1 MNKYSSSHIPLPIQS
16 FLFSQTCS
24 FLQKPAARD
33 GVCTTFEKVLVQNI
47 LHGRSIVLCEA
58 IHSISRWKFV
68 KAALPHVLH
77 CGAVMLREKLRDKS
91 TVDQPH
97 HKHTV
102 NSYESSHDRTR
113 LNFSQTETKLL
124 YTLHWILLDAASE
137 CEDAEIEASNHPAS
151 KPKDPTDRYVHDL
164 ASLQLFIYLYAPIIE
179 KLKPADFDTLKLEA
193 GLRLWIPLM
202 EHCQPNRGTLSSPV
216 KVFTHDSNIQPR
228 SVMVNI
234 DGIDIP
240 RTSSV
245 SINDSKRKS
254 MSEEASKEKSSNV
267 FTGNISDKVSEIIHK
282 LPSAVKPFEV
292 LVDSASIPHVEVNSD
307 DSVSSS
313 VNIPNNCQNS
323 LAHSHNATEHILH
336 LQPPKATPEC
346 LEDEEELSE
355 KSISGTADTE
365 TTTIMTAAA
374 CMSPPKQEHEHITP
388 GFQRIQKFLNSF
400 TDPYKQLSENLKY
413 STVDSEFTQREVGT
427 HIFFAT
433 HCDLAVIR
441 CLYCPEWCESGIYWS
456 LCYLFNRLLQ
466 IRSEWIKI
474 KPNNR
479 KLLRLRKG
487 NLLPEYLFKWT
498 PGLWSAAS
506 SQQERVNHITGE
518 MIKAIRS
525 LSLPNISS
533 RCMSGV
539 LHYNPDEQFNR
550 ECGQDSKNND
560 LSEHKYM
567 EQQEELCE
575 TQSNSTS
582 INIPPLSGNTST
594 PFNKY
599 PIIPSHLDESLNR
612 KSISCIVGS
621 SASILNM
628 DKSESN
634 LVKLQYSKD
643 KEQQQRKPQQINTSP
658 VLTDIGLSDSSFT
671 LPLPIVSFGG
681 QHSQNIQQQPAWR
694 GSKRSRITDIKER
707 FTRASKFKSGDASL
721 KFQTLSSIETSGMP
735 NTNTLIENDQSSAMT
750 GEGHMFSTQTK
761 RSVQSGEKL
770 RLPPNEKPFQ
780 RSDTTSID
788 SEANKLDPIILNNSS
803 SLNNETK
810 LGLQPCTPSIAVTIK
825 SVDNMDVISTDEQLS
840 TRALPRSLT
849 DSDIIYH
856 SSEKVDEVPGAAYYI
871 TPNGHLDYSVLLRCL
886 YWCSTVHT
894 SSRVCFHLVSCLSA
908 LFDLGIFEV
917 KPNTSSLKNVS
928 FKKPSQLRRF
938 RRKNH
943 YERSKCSKAS
953 KTSILNKLV
962 ARESHNTS
970 NLSNQSGFDSSILH
984 PSSRMKRH
992 DSSVG
997 FSSSN
1002 LSSSKMSVGI
1012 CSESCGSENGDIGD
1026 VDVEAK
1032 RQLPNRVDNE
1042 SLISEDGLMASSS
1055 TKNVSPL
1062 GSPQSSIDLER
1073 NPCSTPR
1080 RIVSPGNIQTR
1091 LHNNEKLVT
1100 KSEHQPKPRVEQ
1112 RQVVGCDISNHLV
1125 RTNFAIAAEMLIRI
1139 IRSVG
1144 CRHGHSNSSSFTNH
1158 HQQQQFCQPQ
1168 NSFEHLQNQKDLPE
1182 KPLDQNMHFRSL
1194 THDCLIYL
1202 HELNPNLFKRV
1213 IIRIVSSST
1222 VADLVEILHSFT
1234 GFCLDPVTRNY
1245 ERSDQNRKSYLNYGN
1260 SFGQTDFG
1268 QDTRGAEGLIVSYL
1282 FGPFIR
1288 RLVRCRRELS
1298 SQENVS
1304 LFSDIRQLFRYIR
1317 EIHGSTF
1324 RKNMLVAL
1332 LCPVQRV
1339 CEVSTPKPSTI
1350 MPRMSARNS
1359 MWLVP
1364 RYDKRRSTFNVFTDP
1379 LAETESYSSGH
1390 RENSWHHLLSR
1401 PSTIGRNARIH
1412 SNGSSSTVA
1421 ASFENDNLSR
1431 SKSECPATDQST
1443 GQTISEHRWVNLS
1456 ALKEGLFD
1464 FAFLLDCCEPGS
1476 IPEPQLVA
1484 ALFDLDAPVLA
1495 RACLLLECAFLVHR
1509 CNRGEWAGW
1518 MKFNL
1523 PSSFRSSAGFMGST
1537 THNNSNL
1544 LQTNANTNNDNHPM
1558 DISEIKRIAGYL
1570 FYAWGEALG
1579 HRLQYFTSLMSSCN
1593 SSIITNVS
1601 SAGDKV
1607 HGTEKNKDTNSR
1619 SNAEMEQ
1626 NFLDDASVNPTG
1638 ESCPYALLTVGVQL
1652 LFEITTYLRETHQ
1665 RLPQDKANNDGKYG
1679 QSAQLSSR
1687 NSMIKRSLTRE
1698 TSGDKKTDTSKHT
1711 YSSGNSGTS
1720 FKVAKRRLSILMP
1733 IFGSTGNNS
1742 PEDSTPNELEKH
1754 SCPTAKPVI
1763 TTSTDKSITGRR
1775 GTSSRRISF
1784 AVMDDSK
1791 DIIDCA
1797 NASAN
1802 YLDQS
1807 LEANESQH
1815 RLSVSKGLRKHR
1827 GSGSF
1832 RYFTSHGA
1840 DMSNV
1845 FEQHPGF
1852 IGQMNRASSGDVCNE
1867 VFTDL
1872 TDNTGTPVSVDDS
1885 QDVHQEEHNLL
1896 HMNQIN
1902 KSLIH
1907 SNPLRSKSRQ
1917 GHHSRYDEMT
1927 KSHTSVRRSVSA
1939 ALSANKSLKSNTS
1952 HNTLAV
1958 GDNEICHVEDYTSHM
1973 PWIDAVIEFANYT
1986 SFNCDHQNSCASNC
2000 FEHQQHQC
2008 RNLLNAMKQV
2018 YESETESKFLV
2029 SVDRQY
2035 FYNSSNVGNTSTAT
2049 TTSTTVNRSV
2059 GVTCD
2064 PGTTSPVSCNTIR
2077 QHKTNDSRSE
2087 NSSDQDSSHLDSTED
2102 LSDSD
2107 VVHQQ
2112 QSNSG
2117 PIKNK
2122 IRTLKSLTNIIQSND
2137 SLTGLNKS
2145 AADNDMDENNFLL
2158 LQQGA
2163 LTAGS
2168 GSDFWKTR
2176 SKLFIKSAK
2185 KKESNLL
2192 GPCSSRENVNL
2203 LTKIRMKSF
2212 NRSVNLSS
2220 FENDTPGLTGL
2231 INLSML
2237 AGAGAGLLKNSRQ
2250 SISLNPPLLGIEADG
2265 TSETLP
2271 GCEDDD
2277 GVKGQIRKPIRFR
2290 KPHSG
2295 ELPIQCYLDT
2305 RVKNLCSSGFNLLNK
2320 AALLLTNDQLA
2331 KMLLLAW
2338 ELLLE
2343 TETEM
2348 SSSAACFILF
2358 CGIRCPH
2365 MVQEMILDEMR
2376 HEKPT
2381 QRYNAILRFR
2391 TLWCHR
2397 FHVWSRLEENAPS
2410 QLRVPPSFIEFVLP
2424 SPTLGYPGFEAPD
2437 PVWQIRKGTS
2447 AEEVQLKQNE
2457 ATKTFVTASTSRRKQ
2472 QQELLARA
2480 IATETMRRREARQSF
2495 HLTTC
2500 PVLERAAIEPAFSK
2514 EHRDE
2519 GNVDDSIGNSAGVN
2533 SGTVG
2538 GQIGMSNSTQDEY
2551 TAAVRRLS
2559 LAPIN
2564 RTVLNQAR
2572 NLSWRQSSIPWLRN
2586 SVIAHDDEDRWLGG
2600 FPSLF
2605 PSQPLQQAQLVFPS
2619 ALGSASIS
2627 LINLLDDT
2635 TINEHGNAV
2644 NTIAEFVIFNC
2655 LLEDTPLFLR
2665 FIFERL
2671 TRIKNKDELIFILRK
2686 MIQRLPELPM
2696 QTAHAL
2702 FNNLVGYIMFH
2713 IRTPSFNAP
2722 QSIASALSVLH
2733 LVVPY
2738 VQNIY
2743 FKDLKQTMRRE
2754 QIDST
2759 LLLTANL
2766 PCAKQFNVFDNSIG
2780 VAQLVRLQDENKD
2793 YQFEDILKDVLSA
2806 SDIPEDEISSYYL
2819 CDERSNIIR
2828 NSCHYIRD
2836 FYSFKR
2842 NHTPKLRLRQ
2852 YDKNHGMYLLQQNA
2866 LSMKFQE
2873 IGKVFFTLSVL
2884 QCTPTAQIPNHVFFL
2899 HEELT
2904 KLPSFPRKAL
2914 ESDFNLYEWP
2924 TYGRPLFALDTIHKL
2939 SWCQLISNLFMMM
2952 PKTYPWSSDLQI
2964 FLNVYNGTLIL
2975 HAEDSSVLRQ
2985 CLAFFIQ
2992 CCYQFK
2998 TVFATTGYSGI
3009 VPTLIRVYNQ
3019 NTHNPV
3025 LTQAIEFT
3033 FRQFYVM
3040 HRTPFILQ
3048 LLGSIANYVTINNEI
3063 IGVGDEFYRIQPG
3076 TLYRLLRVISR
3087 PLDDNLRILE
3097 LCNIQKPLEA
3107 LDFCYDDE
3115 EANWSIFEVVNL
3127 CVAVIVYAPDSYRS
3141 RQMLVILQALM
3152 PLILKDLSYICAEE
3166 GSNTDPK
3173 KSELTAIQKISIAM
3187 RQLISTAEFMTRRI
3201 EDIRQLNYLA
3211 PGGPTECRKE
3221 SPGLLLTG
3229 VATRL
3234 VNYEAAK
3241 SNFKSSDK
3249 TKYNELSDKMTRN
3262 ELCND
3267 INTLP
3272 ANKGFPLSVSSNA
3285 SREKDIQSNKIL
3297 GNPTTATSG
3306 NHRPIAYEP
3315 REAVLQLACEF
3326 LSTCSLRLLEIEE
3339 KQRISDLLDAKS
3351 HMRLADIAQF
3361 MLKQVSNSPD
3371 FLASSALQRYFLEV
3385 LPVIDWSHESLRSCK
3400 ALECLLSRLNRT
3412 LPKMLEFAFRSKAIH
3427 HWDEIVKLIR
3437 SVYFILKKN
3446 RSVAHMKEMRVL
3458 AEILKKAIVFD
3469 VSECLSSFPK
3479 SRLDIQPNHAIGHH
3493 SRPSFGEVLFGI
3505 TSQESSSISASVGVA
3520 KHCNKMKQIPVCGD
3534 AGSYCSPRH
3543 SNQENWPQTVLD
3555 DSDRYACQFTTE
3567 VIRLLS
3573 LFSQI
3578 LGPHCSLKDLCERIS
3593 PEYNIRFPTLLE
3605 GGFQTLVIYLNN
3617 LILPLLFRGC
3627 AGRKD
3632 SPTLS
3637 RDNVFYALDVCIT
3650 ALFATDYTSNADGQR
3665 SLRNL
3670 TNMSNSTQQQQQL
3683 LLQQQ
3688 ASDTSQSALLSGKL
3702 KDKSNKSPITGF
3714 ELRTNPSIS
3723 LNRQATGSI
3732 AQDNASTNTT
3742 SNNNSASI
3750 KLVNLSNLP
3759 TDCDGNSYASLI
3771 RLLSPSLV
3779 KILPD
3784 ENGPFSNS
3792 VQITVSNK
3800 CQGKQDSLQL
3810 KSRPSVIP
3818 NLNKTSILTQ
3828 KSRPQVYYSKLLDP
3842 TSINIG
3848 FPMEKIKSFKAEFA
3862 HRLGFLGLKLILVAY
3877 TRHAAVR
3884 MKLLV
3889 AALTQL
3895 ALNGQNGIQ
3904 LWKFFDFLVT
3914 YRPPLFVHLLPFI
3927 RFKMALLQCASQGE
3941 QAYQQIVNQKL
3952 IGLHLPIPQ
3961 TIASILRSLSNE
3973 LQIINSDLKAFSKR
3987 NYNEATPPRTSSLHD
4002 SLRRLRSSDNTS
4014 SASARSNKHAKL
4026 TKVVSKNTNEH
4037 VTKSSNK
4044 MSSKDQVHQKPQLHV
4059 LASVT
4064 SDSTCSVDYRDEN
4077 IIGISNLDRHL
4088 LGRKSVSQKFRQTSG
4103 VRDPRKRIHAHQGS
4117 FLLVRTS
4124 DHSQMDPILT
4134 ASAESLVR
4142 KSQKSGHKIIRTH
4155 EAKLTGNV
4163 HMYKNLPV
4171 DALKPRLSNDL
4182 NEDNQ
4187 SENSLVSEGLIAP
4200 AGPAAAAAIASSLYG
4215 SGAPYLHARVRARQ
4229 ELASLVKIPAPN
4241 LNSSEKLSE
4250 IDLAFVSELRGDDND
4265 NKSPVDQE
4273 SKYQSSQ
4280 ISEVTGH
4287 FLLKLD
4293 DLEEKSP
4300 DENDQLRDITKSPI
4314 TTSIIVDTT
4323 NISTTKTTTTSEALK
4338 MIQTTSDKISQM
4350 TSGKSKINYV

>member
-1 MNKYSSSHIPLPIQS
+1 MNKSSSSHIPLPIQS

-24 FLQKPAARD
+24 FLQKPSARD

-77 CGAVMLREKLRDKS
+77 CGAIMLREKLRDKS
-91 TVDQPH
+91 DADLPH
-97 HKHTV
+97 QKHAL
-102 NSYESSHDRTR
+102 NSCGLSHDRTR

-151 KPKDPTDRYVHDL
+151 IPKHSTDRYVHDL

-179 KLKPADFDTLKLEA
+179 QLKPTDFDTLKLEA

-202 EHCQPNRGTLSSPV
+202 EYCQPNRGTLSSPV
-216 KVFTHDSNIQPR
+216 KFFTHDSNILSRP
-228 SVMVNI
+228 VVTNI
-234 DGIDIP
+234 DGIESP
-240 RTSSV
+240 KTSS
-245 SINDSKRKS
+245 ILNDYIKRKS
-254 MSEEASKEKSSNV
+254 LSLETSEEIPSDV
-267 FTGNISDKVSEIIHK
+267 HTVNISDKGSEINHK
-282 LPSAVKPFEV
+282 LPLAVKSFEF
-292 LVDSASIPHVEVNSD
+292 LVDSASIPHVEANSD
-307 DSVSSS
+307 ESVSSAI
-313 VNIPNNCQNS
+313 NIPDNYQPSLTHAHNS
-323 LAHSHNATEHILH
+323 TGHILY
-336 LQPPKATPEC
+336 LQPPKATPEY
-346 LEDEEELSE
+346 LDDEEEFSE
-355 KSISGTADTE
+355 KSISEAAVTGTTA
-365 TTTIMTAAA
+365 TAAVVPDVF
-374 CMSPPKQEHEHITP
+374 PPKQEQEHVAP
-388 GFQRIQKFLNSF
+388 GFERIQKFLNSF
-400 TDPYKQLSENLKY
+400 TDPYKQLSEKLKY
-413 STVDSEFTQREVGT
+413 SVADSEFIQPSVGT
-427 HIFFAT
+427 YCMFAT

-441 CLYCPEWCESGIYWS
+441 CLFCPEWCESGIYWS

-479 KLLRLRKG
+479 KLLRLRRG
-487 NLLPEYLFKWT
+487 NLPPEHLFKWI

-506 SQQERVNHITGE
+506 SHQARINHITGE
-518 MIKAIRS
+518 MVKEIRS

-533 RCMSGV
+533 RCMSSICQ
-539 LHYNPDEQFNR
+539 HNPTEQCNR
-550 ECGQDSKNND
+550 EFEQDSKNND
-560 LSEHKYM
+560 LTQHKHTK
-567 EQQEELCE
+567 QQEELCE
-575 TQSNSTS
+575 AQSNSTS
-582 INIPPLSGNTST
+582 NFIQSYSGNSGTPSSIKHST
-594 PFNKY
+594 
-599 PIIPSHLDESLNR
+599 ISSHLDESLNR
-612 KSISCIVGS
+612 KGISCIVGS
-621 SASILNM
+621 SSSLLNI

-634 LVKLQYSKD
+634 LMKLECPKD
-643 KEQQQRKPQQINTSP
+643 REQQQWQPQQLNTSP
-658 VLTDIGLSDSSFT
+658 LLTDIGLSDSSFT
-671 LPLPIVSFGG
+671 LPLPIVNFGG
-681 QHSQNIQQQPAWR
+681 QQQQNQQQQPAWR

-707 FTRASKFKSGDASL
+707 FTRASKFKSGDASM
-721 KFQTLSSIETSGMP
+721 KFQPLSSIEAPGMTSI
-735 NTNTLIENDQSSAMT
+735 NTLIECDQPSVMT
-750 GEGHMFSTQTK
+750 GEKQVSYTPTK
-761 RSVQSGEKL
+761 RSAQTGSEKL
-770 RLPPNEKPFQ
+770 RLAPNEKPFQ
-780 RSDTTSID
+780 GLDTTSND
-788 SEANKLDPIILNNSS
+788 SEANKRDPPVSCNAS
-803 SLNNETK
+803 SLHSGLK
-810 LGLQPCTPSIAVTIK
+810 LGLPPCTPSIAVAVK
-825 SVDNMDVISTDEQLS
+825 PVDNTDTVSNDEQLFAK
-840 TRALPRSLT
+840 TLPRSLT

-871 TPNGHLDYSVLLRCL
+871 TPNGHLDYSVILRSL

-894 SSRVCFHLVSCLSA
+894 SSRVCFNLVCCLSA
-908 LFDLGIFEV
+908 LFDLGIFDM
-917 KPNTSSLKNVS
+917 KPGACSLKNVS
-928 FKKPSQLRRF
+928 FEKPGHLRRF
-938 RRKNH
+938 RKKNQC
-943 YERSKCSKAS
+943 ERNKCSKS
-953 KTSILNKLV
+953 FKTPILNKLV
-962 ARESHNTS
+962 ARESHTNPNFNNRGGYDSS
-970 NLSNQSGFDSSILH
+970 NLHSGSRVRLH
-984 PSSRMKRH
+984 
-992 DSSVG
+992 DQSVG

-1002 LSSSKMSVGI
+1002 LSSSRVSVGI
-1012 CSESCGSENGDIGD
+1012 CSESYGSENGDDGD
-1026 VDVEAK
+1026 ADVGSK
-1032 RQLPNRVDNE
+1032 RQFSNRADNE
-1042 SLISEDGLMASSS
+1042 SLISEDGIAASVC
-1055 TKNVSPL
+1055 TKNFSPL
-1062 GSPQSSIDLER
+1062 GSPQSSIDLEKD
-1073 NPCSTPR
+1073 PCSMPR
-1080 RIVSPGNIQTR
+1080 WIKSSGNIQSR
-1091 LHNNEKLVT
+1091 LRNNEKLVS
-1100 KSEHQPKPRVEQ
+1100 KSAYRFKSRAQQKR
-1112 RQVVGCDISNHLV
+1112 GMSCDISNHLV
-1125 RTNFAIAAEMLIRI
+1125 RTHFTLAAEMLIRI

-1144 CRHGHSNSSSFTNH
+1144 CRHGHNNSSNFTNS
-1158 HQQQQFCQPQ
+1158 HQQEQHE
-1168 NSFEHLQNQKDLPE
+1168 NSVDPSN
-1182 KPLDQNMHFRSL
+1182 HFRSL
-1194 THDCLIYL
+1194 AHDCLIYL
-1202 HELNPNLFKRV
+1202 HRLNPNLFKRV

-1234 GFCLDPVTRNY
+1234 GFCLDPVTRCY

-1260 SFGQTDFG
+1260 SFGQNDTG

-1282 FGPFIR
+1282 FGPFVR

-1304 LFSDIRQLFRYIR
+1304 LFSDIRQLFTYIR

-1332 LCPVQRV
+1332 LCPVQRI
-1339 CEVSTPKPSTI
+1339 CEITTPKPSTPL
-1350 MPRMSARNS
+1350 PRMSARNS

-1364 RYDKRRSTFNVFTDP
+1364 RHDKRRSTFNVFIDP

-1390 RENSWHHLLSR
+1390 RESSLYNVLCR
-1401 PSTIGRNARIH
+1401 PSTAGRSVRIH
-1412 SNGSSSTVA
+1412 SNGSSSIIA
-1421 ASFENDNLSR
+1421 ASFENEYPSR
-1431 SKSECPATDQST
+1431 SKSECPSTDQST
-1443 GQTISEHRWVNLS
+1443 GQMIIEHRWINLS

-1464 FAFLLDCCEPGS
+1464 FAFLLDCCEPGL
-1476 IPEPQLVA
+1476 IPEPQLIA

-1523 PSSFRSSAGFMGST
+1523 PSSFRSSAGFISSNT
-1537 THNNSNL
+1537 TNSNNNL
-1544 LQTNANTNNDNHPM
+1544 SQANENNNNNIHPV
-1558 DISEIKRIAGYL
+1558 DISEIKRVAGYL

-1579 HRLQYFTSLMSSCN
+1579 HRLQYFTSIMSSSN
-1593 SSIITNVS
+1593 SSIITNLDS
-1601 SAGDKV
+1601 TGDKV
-1607 HGTEKNKDTNSR
+1607 YGSDKSKDVNCR
-1619 SNAEMEQ
+1619 SNVEMEQ

-1665 RLPQDKANNDGKYG
+1665 RLPQDNPNYDGKCG
-1679 QSAQLSSR
+1679 QSTQHSSR
-1687 NSMIKRSLTRE
+1687 NSVIKRSLTRE
-1698 TSGDKKTDTSKHT
+1698 ASGDKKTDTFKHT
-1711 YSSGNSGTS
+1711 YSSGSSGAS
-1720 FKVAKRRLSILMP
+1720 FKGAKRRLSILMP
-1733 IFGSTGNNS
+1733 IFGSAGNNS
-1742 PEDSTPNELEKH
+1742 PEDGIANDIEKH
-1754 SCPTAKPVI
+1754 SSSTVKPVI
-1763 TTSTDKSITGRR
+1763 TTSTDKSFSGRR

-1791 DIIDCA
+1791 DITDST

-1815 RLSVSKGLRKHR
+1815 RLSVSKGHLQKHR

-1832 RYFTSHGA
+1832 RYFTPHGS
-1840 DMSNV
+1840 DLSNV
-1845 FEQHPGF
+1845 FEQRPSLM
-1852 IGQMNRASSGDVCNE
+1852 GQMNRTSSGDICTD
-1867 VFTDL
+1867 VFDDS
-1872 TDNTGTPVSVDDS
+1872 TDNPGTPVSEDDN
-1885 QDVHQEEHNLL
+1885 QDVYHEEQNLL
-1896 HMNQIN
+1896 QMNHVN

-1907 SNPLRSKSRQ
+1907 SNPLRLKPRQ
-1917 GHHSRYDEMT
+1917 GHHSRYDET
-1927 KSHTSVRRSVSA
+1927 IKSHTSVRRSVSA
-1939 ALSANKSLKSNTS
+1939 ALSAKKSLKSNTI
-1952 HNTLAV
+1952 HHALAF
-1958 GDNEICHVEDYTSHM
+1958 GDNETYHVDDYTSHM
-1973 PWIDAVIEFANYT
+1973 PWVDAVIEFANYT
-1986 SFNCDHQNSCASNC
+1986 SFDCDHQNSCASNC
-2000 FEHQQHQC
+2000 FEYQQHQC

-2018 YESETESKFLV
+2018 YESETESKFV
-2029 SVDRQY
+2029 ISVDRQY
-2035 FYNSSNVGNTSTAT
+2035 LYSLSTVSNTPTATNTSAT
-2049 TTSTTVNRSV
+2049 LNR
-2059 GVTCD
+2059 GLNVTCD
-2064 PGTTSPVSCNTIR
+2064 TGTTSPASSNVIR
-2077 QHKTNDSRSE
+2077 QHRPNDSRSE
-2087 NSSDQDSSHLDSTED
+2087 NSSDQDSSHLDSTDD

-2107 VVHQQ
+2107 VTHQQ
-2112 QSNSG
+2112 QVNPG
-2117 PIKNK
+2117 HVKHK
-2122 IRTLKSLTNIIQSND
+2122 ISTLKSLSNIVQSND
-2137 SLTGLNKS
+2137 SLTGLSKS
-2145 AADNDMDENNFLL
+2145 ADNDLDVNNFLL
-2158 LQQGA
+2158 MQQGA
-2163 LTAGS
+2163 LAAGS
-2168 GSDFWKTR
+2168 GSDFWKAR

-2185 KKESNLL
+2185 RKESNIF
-2192 GPCSSRENVNL
+2192 GPSSSRENMNL

-2212 NRSVNLSS
+2212 NRSINPSS

-2237 AGAGAGLLKNSRQ
+2237 AGAGAGLLKSSRQ
-2250 SISLNPPLLGIEADG
+2250 SISLNPPLLGIEADEA
-2265 TSETLP
+2265 SETLP
-2271 GCEDDD
+2271 GFEDDD
-2277 GVKGQIRKPIRFR
+2277 GVKSQIRKPVRFR
-2290 KPHSG
+2290 KHHLG

-2305 RVKNLCSSGFNLLNK
+2305 HVKNLCSSGFNLLNK
-2320 AALLLTNDQLA
+2320 AALLLTNNQLA
-2331 KMLLLAW
+2331 KMLPLAW

-2343 TETEM
+2343 TDTEL

-2358 CGIRCPH
+2358 CGVRCPQI
-2365 MVQEMILDEMR
+2365 VQEMILDEMR
-2376 HEKPT
+2376 HEKPS
-2381 QRYNAILRFR
+2381 QRFNAILRFR

-2480 IATETMRRREARQSF
+2480 IATETMRRKEARQSF

-2500 PVLERAAIEPAFSK
+2500 PVLERATIEPAFSK

-2519 GNVDDSIGNSAGVN
+2519 GNIDDNIANSAGFN
-2533 SGTVG
+2533 SGAGG
-2538 GQIGMSNSTQDEY
+2538 GQIGVSNSTQDEY

-2586 SVIAHDDEDRWLGG
+2586 SVIAHDDEDRWLSGSH
-2600 FPSLF
+2600 SLF

-2619 ALGSASIS
+2619 ALCSASVL

-2635 TINEHGNAV
+2635 AINEHGTAV
-2644 NTIAEFVIFNC
+2644 NTIAEYVIFNC

-2733 LVVPY
+2733 LIIPY

-2806 SDIPEDEISSYYL
+2806 SDILEDERSSYYL

-2828 NSCHYIRD
+2828 NSSHYIRD

-2852 YDKNHGMYLLQQNA
+2852 YDKKHGMYLLQQNA
-2866 LSMKFQE
+2866 LSLKFQE
-2873 IGKVFFTLSVL
+2873 IGKVSFTLSVL
-2884 QCTPTAQIPNHVFFL
+2884 RCTPTAQIPNHVFFL

-2914 ESDFNLYEWP
+2914 ESDFNLYDWP

-2939 SWCQLISNLFMMM
+2939 SWCHLISSLFMMM

-3009 VPTLIRVYNQ
+3009 VPTLVRVYNQ

-3048 LLGSIANYVTINNEI
+3048 LLGCIANYVTTNNEI

-3076 TLYRLLRVISR
+3076 AVYRLLRVISR

-3115 EANWSIFEVVNL
+3115 EANWSILEVINL

-3141 RQMLVILQALM
+3141 RQMLIILQALV
-3152 PLILKDLSYICAEE
+3152 PLILKDLPYICAEE
-3166 GSNTDPK
+3166 GNGTDPK
-3173 KSELTAIQKISIAM
+3173 KAELTAIQKISIAM
-3187 RQLISTAEFMTRRI
+3187 RQLTSTAEFMSRRI

-3221 SPGLLLTG
+3221 TPGLLLTG

-3241 SNFKSSDK
+3241 SNFKSLDK
-3249 TKYNELSDKMTRN
+3249 TKYNETAEKTTRSGLCSEINNLSV
-3262 ELCND
+3262 
-3267 INTLP
+3267 
-3272 ANKGFPLSVSSNA
+3272 NKGFPLSVSSNT
-3285 SREKDIQSNKIL
+3285 SREREIQSNQML
-3297 GNPTTATSG
+3297 RNPAAVTSG
-3306 NHRPIAYEP
+3306 HHRPTAYEP

-3326 LSTCSLRLLEIEE
+3326 LSTCSGRLLEMEE

-3371 FLASSALQRYFLEV
+3371 FLVSSALQRYFLEV

-3400 ALECLLSRLNRT
+3400 ALECLLGRLNRT
-3412 LPKMLEFAFRSKAIH
+3412 LPKMLEFAIRSKTTH
-3427 HWDEIVKLIR
+3427 HWDEFVKLIR
-3437 SVYFILKKN
+3437 SVYYILKRN
-3446 RSVAHMKEMRVL
+3446 RSVAHMKEIRVL
-3458 AEILKKAIVFD
+3458 AEILKKAVVFD
-3469 VSECLSSFPK
+3469 ISRYLSSFPK
-3479 SRLDIQPNHAIGHH
+3479 SRLDIQPNHATSHH
-3493 SRPSFGEVLFGI
+3493 GRPSFGEVLFGI
-3505 TSQESSSISASVGVA
+3505 TSQESSSISASVGVP
-3520 KHCNKMKQIPVCGD
+3520 KQSNKMKHIPLNGD

-3543 SNQENWPQTVLD
+3543 SNQENWPETDLD
-3555 DSDRYACQFTTE
+3555 ESDKYPYQFTTE

-3573 LFSQI
+3573 LFLQI

-3593 PEYNIRFPTLLE
+3593 PEYNIRFPTLRE

-3617 LILPLLFRGC
+3617 LILPMLFRGC

-3650 ALFATDYTSNADGQR
+3650 ALFATDYSSNTDGQR
-3665 SLRNL
+3665 SIYNL
-3670 TNMSNSTQQQQQL
+3670 TTISNSTQQQQQTCE
-3683 LLQQQ
+3683 
-3688 ASDTSQSALLSGKL
+3688 SSQSGPLSGKL
-3702 KDKSNKSPITGF
+3702 KDKSNKSQTTGF

-3732 AQDNASTNTT
+3732 AQDNISTITT

-3750 KLVNLSNLP
+3750 KLVNLSNLS
-3759 TDCDGNSYASLI
+3759 TDCEGGSYASLI

-3784 ENGPFSNS
+3784 ESGPLTTS
-3792 VQITVSNK
+3792 VQITISNK
-3800 CQGKQDSLQL
+3800 CQGKQDSFQL

-3828 KSRPQVYYSKLLDP
+3828 KSRPQAYYSKLLDP
-3842 TSINIG
+3842 TSINLG
-3848 FPMEKIKSFKAEFA
+3848 FPIDKIKSFKAEFA

-3961 TIASILRSLSNE
+3961 TVASILRSLSNE
-3973 LQIINSDLKAFSKR
+3973 LQIINSDIKAFSKR
-3987 NYNEATPPRTSSLHD
+3987 IYNEITSPRTSGLHD

-4014 SASARSNKHAKL
+4014 SVSARSNKHTKL
-4026 TKVVSKNTNEH
+4026 TKVVSKNTNEYTH
-4037 VTKSSNK
+4037 KSSHK
-4044 MSSKDQVHQKPQLHV
+4044 VSSKDQVNQKLQSHV

-4064 SDSTCSVDYRDEN
+4064 SNSTCSVDYRDEN

-4088 LGRKSVSQKFRQTSG
+4088 LGRKSLNQEFRQTTG
-4103 VRDPRKRIHAHQGS
+4103 VRDPRKRIHAHEGS
-4117 FLLVRTS
+4117 CLLVRTR
-4124 DHSQMDPILT
+4124 DYGQADPILT

-4142 KSQKSGHKIIRTH
+4142 KSQKTGHKRIRTQ
-4155 EAKLTGNV
+4155 ETKLTGNAQ
-4163 HMYKNLPV
+4163 MYKNLRT
-4171 DALKPRLSNDL
+4171 DTLQARLSNDS
-4182 NEDNQ
+4182 NADNQ
-4187 SENSLVSEGLIAP
+4187 SENSLVSEGLITP
-4200 AGPAAAAAIASSLYG
+4200 VGPAAAAAIASSLYG

-4229 ELASLVKIPAPN
+4229 ELASLVKIPAPK
-4241 LNSSEKLSE
+4241 LNSREKLTE
-4250 IDLAFVSELRGDDND
+4250 IDFAFVPEVSGDDD
-4265 NKSPVDQE
+4265 KKSPIQQK
-4273 SKYQSSQ
+4273 SKYQSNQ
-4280 ISEVTGH
+4280 TKVEHKVTGN
-4287 FLLKLD
+4287 FMLKLE

-4300 DENDQLRDITKSPI
+4300 DEKDQLRDITKSLI
-4314 TTSIIVDTT
+4314 TTSIVVATT
-4323 NISTTKTTTTSEALK
+4323 NIPNTKTTTLAEAPRVVQ
-4338 MIQTTSDKISQM
+4338 MTGDKISSM
-4350 TSGKSKINYV
+4350 ISGKSKINYV

>member
-1 MNKYSSSHIPLPIQS
+1 MRFGRRVTYQS
-16 FLFSQTCS
+16 
-24 FLQKPAARD
+24 K
-33 GVCTTFEKVLVQNI
+33 TFEKVLVQNI

-77 CGAVMLREKLRDKS
+77 CGAIMLREKLRDKS
-91 TVDQPH
+91 AADLPH
-97 HKHTV
+97 QKHTL
-102 NSYESSHDRTR
+102 NSCGLSHDRTR

-137 CEDAEIEASNHPAS
+137 CEDAELEASNHPGKVLFYIDRTS
-151 KPKDPTDRYVHDL
+151 IPKHSTDRYVHDL

-179 KLKPADFDTLKLEA
+179 QLKPTDFDTLKLEA

-202 EHCQPNRGTLSSPV
+202 EYCQPNRGTLSSPV
-216 KVFTHDSNIQPR
+216 KFFTHDSNILSRP
-228 SVMVNI
+228 VVLNI
-234 DGIDIP
+234 DGIESP
-240 RTSSV
+240 KTSS
-245 SINDSKRKS
+245 ILNDYIERKS
-254 MSEEASKEKSSNV
+254 VSLETSEEIPTNV
-267 FTGNISDKVSEIIHK
+267 HTVNISDKGSEINNK
-282 LPSAVKPFEV
+282 LPSAVNSFEL
-292 LVDSASIPHVEVNSD
+292 LVDSASIPHVEANSD
-307 DSVSSS
+307 ESVSSAI
-313 VNIPNNCQNS
+313 NIPDNYQPS
-323 LAHSHNATEHILH
+323 LTHAHNATGHILRI
-336 LQPPKATPEC
+336 QPPKATPEY
-346 LEDEEELSE
+346 LDDEEEFSE
-355 KSISGTADTE
+355 E
-365 TTTIMTAAA
+365 TNSEAAA
-374 CMSPPKQEHEHITP
+374 TGTMATTVVVPEMSPPKQEQEHVAP
-388 GFQRIQKFLNSF
+388 GFERIQKFLNSF
-400 TDPYKQLSENLKY
+400 MDPYKQLSEKLKY
-413 STVDSEFTQREVGT
+413 SVADSEFIQPSVGT
-427 HIFFAT
+427 YCMFAT

-441 CLYCPEWCESGIYWS
+441 CLYCPEWSESGIYWS

-479 KLLRLRKG
+479 KLLRLRRG
-487 NLLPEYLFKWT
+487 NLPSEHLFKWI

-506 SQQERVNHITGE
+506 SHQARINHITGE
-518 MIKAIRS
+518 MVKEIRS

-533 RCMSGV
+533 RCVSSICQR
-539 LHYNPDEQFNR
+539 NPSEQCNR
-550 ECGQDSKNND
+550 EFGKDSKNND
-560 LSEHKYM
+560 LNQHKHT

-575 TQSNSTS
+575 AQSKSTS
-582 INIPPLSGNTST
+582 NIIQSFPGNSNTPSSIKHST
-594 PFNKY
+594 ISSN
-599 PIIPSHLDESLNR
+599 LDVSLNR
-612 KSISCIVGS
+612 KGISCIVGS
-621 SASILNM
+621 SASLLNI

-634 LVKLQYSKD
+634 FMKLECSKD
-643 KEQQQRKPQQINTSP
+643 RAQQQWQPQQLNTTP

-681 QHSQNIQQQPAWR
+681 QQHQNQQQQPAWR
-694 GSKRSRITDIKER
+694 SSKRSRITDIKER
-707 FTRASKFKSGDASL
+707 FTRASKFKSGDSNM
-721 KFQTLSSIETSGMP
+721 KFQPLSSIEAPGM
-735 NTNTLIENDQSSAMT
+735 TGINTLIECDQPSVMT
-750 GEGHMFSTQTK
+750 GEKQVFYPQTK
-761 RSVQSGEKL
+761 RSVQTGGENR
-770 RLPPNEKPFQ
+770 RLPPNEKPSQGF
-780 RSDTTSID
+780 DTTSND
-788 SEANKLDPIILNNSS
+788 SEANKRDPPVSSNAS
-803 SLNNETK
+803 SLHIGLK
-810 LGLQPCTPSIAVTIK
+810 LGLSPCTPSIAVANK
-825 SVDNMDVISTDEQLS
+825 PVDNTDTVSNDEQLFAK
-840 TRALPRSLT
+840 TLPRSLT

-871 TPNGHLDYSVLLRCL
+871 TPNGHLDYSVILRSL

-894 SSRVCFHLVSCLSA
+894 SSRVCFNLVSCLSV
-908 LFDLGIFEV
+908 LFDLGIFDM
-917 KPNTSSLKNVS
+917 KPGACSLKNVS
-928 FKKPSQLRRF
+928 FEKPGHLRRF
-938 RRKNH
+938 RKNNH
-943 YERSKCSKAS
+943 YERNKCSKS
-953 KTSILNKLV
+953 FKTPILNKLV
-962 ARESHNTS
+962 ARESHTNSNFNNRGGYDSS
-970 NLSNQSGFDSSILH
+970 NLHSGSKVRL
-984 PSSRMKRH
+984 H
-992 DSSVG
+992 DSTVG

-1002 LSSSKMSVGI
+1002 LSSSRVSVGI
-1012 CSESCGSENGDIGD
+1012 CSESHESENGDDGD
-1026 VDVEAK
+1026 GDLVSK
-1032 RQLPNRVDNE
+1032 RQFSSRADNE
-1042 SLISEDGLMASSS
+1042 SLISEDGITSSVCA
-1055 TKNVSPL
+1055 KDFSPL
-1062 GSPQSSIDLER
+1062 GSPQSSIDLEKD
-1073 NPCSTPR
+1073 PCSTPR
-1080 RIVSPGNIQTR
+1080 IKSSGNIQPR
-1091 LHNNEKLVT
+1091 LRNNEKFMS
-1100 KSEHQPKPRVEQ
+1100 KSAYRPKSRVQ
-1112 RQVVGCDISNHLV
+1112 QKQVVSCDISNHLI
-1125 RTNFAIAAEMLIRI
+1125 RTHFTLAAEMLIRI

-1144 CRHGHSNSSSFTNH
+1144 CRHGHSNSPNFMNHHYH
-1158 HQQQQFCQPQ
+1158 HQQEEQE
-1168 NSFEHLQNQKDLPE
+1168 NSVDPN
-1182 KPLDQNMHFRSL
+1182 NHFRSL

-1202 HELNPNLFKRV
+1202 HQLNPNLFKRL

-1234 GFCLDPVTRNY
+1234 GFCLDPVTRCY
-1245 ERSDQNRKSYLNYGN
+1245 EHSDQNRKSYLNYGN
-1260 SFGQTDFG
+1260 SFGENDTG

-1282 FGPFIR
+1282 FGPFVR

-1304 LFSDIRQLFRYIR
+1304 LFSDIRQLFTYIR

-1332 LCPVQRV
+1332 LCPVQKI
-1339 CEVSTPKPSTI
+1339 CEVTTPKPSTPL
-1350 MPRMSARNS
+1350 PRMSARNS

-1364 RYDKRRSTFNVFTDP
+1364 RHDKRRSTFNVFIDP
-1379 LAETESYSSGH
+1379 LTETESYSSGH
-1390 RENSWHHLLSR
+1390 RESSWYNLLSR
-1401 PSTIGRNARIH
+1401 PSTAGRNVRIH
-1412 SNGSSSTVA
+1412 SNGSSSTIA
-1421 ASFENDNLSR
+1421 ASFENEYPSR
-1431 SKSECPATDQST
+1431 SKSECPTTDQST
-1443 GQTISEHRWVNLS
+1443 GQMIIEHRWINLS

-1464 FAFLLDCCEPGS
+1464 FAFLLDCCEPGL
-1476 IPEPQLVA
+1476 IPEPQLIA

-1523 PSSFRSSAGFMGST
+1523 PSSFRSSAGFISSNT
-1537 THNNSNL
+1537 TNSNNNPS
-1544 LQTNANTNNDNHPM
+1544 QANENTNNNNHPV
-1558 DISEIKRIAGYL
+1558 DISEIKRVAGYL

-1579 HRLQYFTSLMSSCN
+1579 HRLQYFTSLMSSSN
-1593 SSIITNVS
+1593 SSIITNLDPS
-1601 SAGDKV
+1601 GDKV
-1607 HGTEKNKDTNSR
+1607 YGSDKSKDVNYR
-1619 SNAEMEQ
+1619 SNVEMEQ

-1665 RLPQDKANNDGKYG
+1665 RLPQSNPNYDGKCG
-1679 QSAQLSSR
+1679 
-1687 NSMIKRSLTRE
+1687 
-1698 TSGDKKTDTSKHT
+1698 
-1711 YSSGNSGTS
+1711 
-1720 FKVAKRRLSILMP
+1720 
-1733 IFGSTGNNS
+1733 
-1742 PEDSTPNELEKH
+1742 
-1754 SCPTAKPVI
+1754 
-1763 TTSTDKSITGRR
+1763 TDKSISGRR

-1791 DIIDCA
+1791 DISDST

-1807 LEANESQH
+1807 LEANESQ
-1815 RLSVSKGLRKHR
+1815 L
-1827 GSGSF
+1827 
-1832 RYFTSHGA
+1832 
-1840 DMSNV
+1840 
-1845 FEQHPGF
+1845 FEQHPSL
-1852 IGQMNRASSGDVCNE
+1852 IEQINRTSSGDICTD
-1867 VFTDL
+1867 VFDDS
-1872 TDNTGTPVSVDDS
+1872 TDNPGTPVSEDDN
-1885 QDVHQEEHNLL
+1885 QDVYHEERNLL
-1896 HMNQIN
+1896 QMNHVN

-1907 SNPLRSKSRQ
+1907 SNPLRLKSRQ
-1917 GHHSRYDEMT
+1917 GHHSRYDET
-1927 KSHTSVRRSVSA
+1927 IKSHTSVRRSVSA
-1939 ALSANKSLKSNTS
+1939 ALSAKKSLKSNTL
-1952 HNTLAV
+1952 HHALAF
-1958 GDNEICHVEDYTSHM
+1958 GDNETYHVHDYTSHM
-1973 PWIDAVIEFANYT
+1973 PWVDAVIEFANYAT
-1986 SFNCDHQNSCASNC
+1986 LNRGLNVTCDTGTT
-2000 FEHQQHQC
+2000 
-2008 RNLLNAMKQV
+2008 LPV
-2018 YESETESKFLV
+2018 
-2029 SVDRQY
+2029 
-2035 FYNSSNVGNTSTAT
+2035 SSNV
-2049 TTSTTVNRSV
+2049 
-2059 GVTCD
+2059 
-2064 PGTTSPVSCNTIR
+2064 IR
-2077 QHKTNDSRSE
+2077 QHRPNNSRSE

-2107 VVHQQ
+2107 VIHQQ
-2112 QSNSG
+2112 QVN
-2117 PIKNK
+2117 PAYIKNK
-2122 IRTLKSLTNIIQSND
+2122 INTLKSLSNIIQSKD
-2137 SLTGLNKS
+2137 SLTGLGKS
-2145 AADNDMDENNFLL
+2145 TDNDLDVHNFLL
-2158 LQQGA
+2158 MHQGA
-2163 LTAGS
+2163 LTASS
-2168 GSDFWKTR
+2168 GRDFWKAR

-2185 KKESNLL
+2185 RKESNIF
-2192 GPCSSRENVNL
+2192 GPSSSRENMNL

-2212 NRSVNLSS
+2212 NRSINPSS

-2237 AGAGAGLLKNSRQ
+2237 AGAGAGLLKSSRQ
-2250 SISLNPPLLGIEADG
+2250 SISLNPPLLGIEADEA
-2265 TSETLP
+2265 SETSP
-2271 GCEDDD
+2271 GFEDDD
-2277 GVKGQIRKPIRFR
+2277 GFKSQIRKPVRFR
-2290 KPHSG
+2290 KHHSG

-2305 RVKNLCSSGFNLLNK
+2305 HIKNLCSSGFNLLNK
-2320 AALLLTNDQLA
+2320 AALLLTNNQLA
-2331 KMLLLAW
+2331 KMLPLAW

-2343 TETEM
+2343 TDTEM

-2358 CGIRCPH
+2358 CGVRCPQI
-2365 MVQEMILDEMR
+2365 VQEMILDEMR

-2381 QRYNAILRFR
+2381 QRFNAILRFR

-2457 ATKTFVTASTSRRKQ
+2457 ATVNLLCFNKTFVTASTSRRKQ

-2500 PVLERAAIEPAFSK
+2500 PVLERATIEPAFSK

-2519 GNVDDSIGNSAGVN
+2519 GNIDDN
-2533 SGTVG
+2533 
-2538 GQIGMSNSTQDEY
+2538 
-2551 TAAVRRLS
+2551 
-2559 LAPIN
+2559 
-2564 RTVLNQAR
+2564 
-2572 NLSWRQSSIPWLRN
+2572 
-2586 SVIAHDDEDRWLGG
+2586 EDRWLNG
-2600 FPSLF
+2600 FHSLF

-2619 ALGSASIS
+2619 ALCSASVL

-2635 TINEHGNAV
+2635 AINEHGTAV
-2644 NTIAEFVIFNC
+2644 NTIAEYVIFNC

-2733 LVVPY
+2733 LVIPY

-2780 VAQLVRLQDENKD
+2780 VAQLVRLQDENK
-2793 YQFEDILKDVLSA
+2793 FEDILKDVLSA
-2806 SDIPEDEISSYYL
+2806 SDILEDERCSYYL

-2828 NSCHYIRD
+2828 NSSHYIRD

-2852 YDKNHGMYLLQQNA
+2852 YDKKHGMYLLQQNA
-2866 LSMKFQE
+2866 LSLKFQE
-2873 IGKVFFTLSVL
+2873 IGKVSFTLSVL
-2884 QCTPTAQIPNHVFFL
+2884 RCTPTAQIPNHVFFL

-2914 ESDFNLYEWP
+2914 ESDFNLYDWP

-2939 SWCQLISNLFMMM
+2939 SWCHLISSLFMMM

-3009 VPTLIRVYNQ
+3009 VPTLVRVYNQ

-3048 LLGSIANYVTINNEI
+3048 LLGCIANYVTTNNEI

-3076 TLYRLLRVISR
+3076 AVYRLLRVISR

-3115 EANWSIFEVVNL
+3115 EANWSILEVINL

-3141 RQMLVILQALM
+3141 RQMLIILQALM

-3166 GSNTDPK
+3166 GNGTDPK
-3173 KSELTAIQKISIAM
+3173 KAELSAIQKISIAM
-3187 RQLISTAEFMTRRI
+3187 RQLISTAEFM
-3201 EDIRQLNYLA
+3201 
-3211 PGGPTECRKE
+3211 
-3221 SPGLLLTG
+3221 S
-3229 VATRL
+3229 
-3234 VNYEAAK
+3234 
-3241 SNFKSSDK
+3241 SNFKSLDK
-3249 TKYNELSDKMTRN
+3249 TKYNETAVKITRN
-3262 ELCND
+3262 ELCNE

-3272 ANKGFPLSVSSNA
+3272 VNKGFPLSVSSNV
-3285 SREKDIQSNKIL
+3285 SRERDIQSNQML
-3297 GNPTTATSG
+3297 RNPAAATSG
-3306 NHRPIAYEP
+3306 HHRPTAYEP

-3326 LSTCSLRLLEIEE
+3326 LSTCSGRLLEMEE

-3351 HMRLADIAQF
+3351 HMRLADITQF

-3371 FLASSALQRYFLEV
+3371 FLVSSALQRYFLEV

-3400 ALECLLSRLNRT
+3400 AVECLLGRLNRT
-3412 LPKMLEFAFRSKAIH
+3412 LPKMLEFAIRSKATH
-3427 HWDEIVKLIR
+3427 HWNEFVKLIR
-3437 SVYFILKKN
+3437 SVYYILKRN
-3446 RSVAHMKEMRVL
+3446 RSVAHMKEIRVL

-3469 VSECLSSFPK
+3469 VSRCLSSFPK
-3479 SRLDIQPNHAIGHH
+3479 SRLDIQPNHATSRYG
-3493 SRPSFGEVLFGI
+3493 RPSFGEVLFGI
-3505 TSQESSSISASVGVA
+3505 TSQESSSISASVGVP
-3520 KHCNKMKQIPVCGD
+3520 KQSNKMKHIPLNGD

-3543 SNQENWPQTVLD
+3543 SNQEAWPETDLD
-3555 DSDRYACQFTTE
+3555 DSDKYPCQFTTE

-3573 LFSQI
+3573 LFLQI

-3593 PEYNIRFPTLLE
+3593 PEYNIRFPTLRE

-3617 LILPLLFRGC
+3617 LILPMLFRGC

-3650 ALFATDYTSNADGQR
+3650 ALFATDYASNADGQR
-3665 SLRNL
+3665 SIYHL
-3670 TNMSNSTQQQQQL
+3670 TTISNSTPQQQQTCE
-3683 LLQQQ
+3683 
-3688 ASDTSQSALLSGKL
+3688 SSQSGPLSGKL
-3702 KDKSNKSPITGF
+3702 KDKSNKSQTTGF

-3732 AQDNASTNTT
+3732 AQDNTSTITT

-3750 KLVNLSNLP
+3750 KLINLSNLS
-3759 TDCDGNSYASLI
+3759 TDFEGGSYASLI

-3784 ENGPFSNS
+3784 ESGPLNTS

-3800 CQGKQDSLQL
+3800 CQGKQDSFQL

-3842 TSINIG
+3842 TSINLG
-3848 FPMEKIKSFKAEFA
+3848 FPIDKIKSFKAEFA
-3862 HRLGFLGLKLILVAY
+3862 HRLGFLGLKLILAAY

-3895 ALNGQNGIQ
+3895 ALNGQSGIQ

-3961 TIASILRSLSNE
+3961 TVASILRSLSNE
-3973 LQIINSDLKAFSKR
+3973 LQIINSDIKAFSKR
-3987 NYNEATPPRTSSLHD
+3987 SYNEITLPRTSSLHD

-4014 SASARSNKHAKL
+4014 SVSARSNKHAKL
-4026 TKVVSKNTNEH
+4026 TKVVSKNTDEYTH
-4037 VTKSSNK
+4037 KSSHK
-4044 MSSKDQVHQKPQLHV
+4044 VSSKDQVNQKPQSYV

-4064 SDSTCSVDYRDEN
+4064 SNSTCSVDYRDEN
-4077 IIGISNLDRHL
+4077 TIGISNLDRHL
-4088 LGRKSVSQKFRQTSG
+4088 LGRKSFNQEFRQTTG
-4103 VRDPRKRIHAHQGS
+4103 VRDPRKRIHAHEGS
-4117 FLLVRTS
+4117 CLLVRTR
-4124 DHSQMDPILT
+4124 DYGQTDPILT
-4134 ASAESLVR
+4134 GKE
-4142 KSQKSGHKIIRTH
+4142 T
-4155 EAKLTGNV
+4155 KLTGNAQ
-4163 HMYKNLPV
+4163 MYKNLRI
-4171 DALKPRLSNDL
+4171 DTLKARLSNDSSA
-4182 NEDNQ
+4182 DNQ

-4200 AGPAAAAAIASSLYG
+4200 LGPAAAAAIASSLYG
-4215 SGAPYLHARVRARQ
+4215 SGAPYLHAQVRARQ
-4229 ELASLVKIPAPN
+4229 ELASLVRIPAPK
-4241 LNSSEKLSE
+4241 LNSREKLSE
-4250 IDLAFVSELRGDDND
+4250 IDFAFVPEVSGDDND
-4265 NKSPVDQE
+4265 KKSPIQQK
-4273 SKYQSSQ
+4273 SKYQSNQ
-4280 ISEVTGH
+4280 TKVEHKVTGN
-4287 FLLKLD
+4287 FMLKLEN
-4293 DLEEKSP
+4293 LEEKSP
-4300 DENDQLRDITKSPI
+4300 DEKDQLRDITKSPI
-4314 TTSIIVDTT
+4314 TTSVVVGTA
-4323 NISTTKTTTTSEALK
+4323 NISTTKTATEAEAPRAV
-4338 MIQTTSDKISQM
+4338 QVTGDKISPM
-4350 TSGKSKINYV
+4350 ISRKSKINYV

>member
-1 MNKYSSSHIPLPIQS
+1 MNKSSSSHIPLPIQS

-24 FLQKPAARD
+24 FLQKPSARD

-77 CGAVMLREKLRDKS
+77 CGAIMLREKLRDKS
-91 TVDQPH
+91 AADLPH
-97 HKHTV
+97 QKHTL
-102 NSYESSHDRTR
+102 NSCGLSHDRTR

-137 CEDAEIEASNHPAS
+137 CEDAELEASNHPAS
-151 KPKDPTDRYVHDL
+151 IPKHSTDRYVHDL

-179 KLKPADFDTLKLEA
+179 QLKPTDFDTLKLEA

-202 EHCQPNRGTLSSPV
+202 EYCQPNRGTLSSPV
-216 KVFTHDSNIQPR
+216 KFFTHDSNILSRP
-228 SVMVNI
+228 VVLNI
-234 DGIDIP
+234 DGIESP
-240 RTSSV
+240 KTSS
-245 SINDSKRKS
+245 ILNDYIERKS
-254 MSEEASKEKSSNV
+254 VSLETSEEIPTNV
-267 FTGNISDKVSEIIHK
+267 HTVNISDKGSEINNK
-282 LPSAVKPFEV
+282 LPSAVNSFEL
-292 LVDSASIPHVEVNSD
+292 LVDSASIPHVEANSD
-307 DSVSSS
+307 ESVSSAI
-313 VNIPNNCQNS
+313 NIPDNYQPS
-323 LAHSHNATEHILH
+323 LTHAHNATGHILRI
-336 LQPPKATPEC
+336 QPPKATPEY
-346 LEDEEELSE
+346 LDDEEEFSE
-355 KSISGTADTE
+355 E
-365 TTTIMTAAA
+365 TNSEAAA
-374 CMSPPKQEHEHITP
+374 TGTMATTVVVPEMSPPKQEQEHVAP
-388 GFQRIQKFLNSF
+388 GFERIQKFLNSF
-400 TDPYKQLSENLKY
+400 MDPYKQLSEKLKY
-413 STVDSEFTQREVGT
+413 SVADSEFIQPSVGT
-427 HIFFAT
+427 YCMFAT

-441 CLYCPEWCESGIYWS
+441 CLYCPEWSESGIYWS

-479 KLLRLRKG
+479 KLLRLRRG
-487 NLLPEYLFKWT
+487 NLPSEHLFKWI

-506 SQQERVNHITGE
+506 SHQARINHITGE
-518 MIKAIRS
+518 MVKEIRS

-533 RCMSGV
+533 RCVSSICQR
-539 LHYNPDEQFNR
+539 NPSEQCNR
-550 ECGQDSKNND
+550 EFGKDSKNND
-560 LSEHKYM
+560 LNQHKHT

-575 TQSNSTS
+575 AQSKSTS
-582 INIPPLSGNTST
+582 NIIQSFPGNSNTPSSIKHST
-594 PFNKY
+594 ISSN
-599 PIIPSHLDESLNR
+599 LDVSLNR
-612 KSISCIVGS
+612 KGISCIVGS
-621 SASILNM
+621 SASLLNI

-634 LVKLQYSKD
+634 FMKLECSKD
-643 KEQQQRKPQQINTSP
+643 RAQQQWQPQQLNTTP

-681 QHSQNIQQQPAWR
+681 QQHQNQQQQPAWR
-694 GSKRSRITDIKER
+694 SSKRSRITDIKER
-707 FTRASKFKSGDASL
+707 FTRASKFKSGDSNM
-721 KFQTLSSIETSGMP
+721 KFQPLSSIEAPGM
-735 NTNTLIENDQSSAMT
+735 TGINTLIECDQPSVMT
-750 GEGHMFSTQTK
+750 GEKQVFYPQTK
-761 RSVQSGEKL
+761 RSVQTGGENR
-770 RLPPNEKPFQ
+770 RLPPNEKPSQGF
-780 RSDTTSID
+780 DTTSND
-788 SEANKLDPIILNNSS
+788 SEANKRDPPVSSNAS
-803 SLNNETK
+803 SLHIGLK
-810 LGLQPCTPSIAVTIK
+810 LGLSPCTPSIAVANK
-825 SVDNMDVISTDEQLS
+825 PVDNTDTVSNDEQLFAK
-840 TRALPRSLT
+840 TLPRSLT

-871 TPNGHLDYSVLLRCL
+871 TPNGHLDYSVILRSL

-894 SSRVCFHLVSCLSA
+894 SSRVCFNLVSCLSV
-908 LFDLGIFEV
+908 LFDLGIFDM
-917 KPNTSSLKNVS
+917 KPGACSLKNVS
-928 FKKPSQLRRF
+928 FEKPGHLRRF
-938 RRKNH
+938 RKNNH
-943 YERSKCSKAS
+943 YERNKCSKS
-953 KTSILNKLV
+953 FKTPILNKLV
-962 ARESHNTS
+962 ARESHTNSNFNNRGGYDSS
-970 NLSNQSGFDSSILH
+970 NLHSGSKVRL
-984 PSSRMKRH
+984 H
-992 DSSVG
+992 DSTVG

-1002 LSSSKMSVGI
+1002 LSSSRVSVGI
-1012 CSESCGSENGDIGD
+1012 CSESHESENGDDGD
-1026 VDVEAK
+1026 GDLVSK
-1032 RQLPNRVDNE
+1032 RQFSSRADNE
-1042 SLISEDGLMASSS
+1042 SLISEDGITSSVCA
-1055 TKNVSPL
+1055 KDFSPL
-1062 GSPQSSIDLER
+1062 GSPQSSIDLEKD
-1073 NPCSTPR
+1073 PCSTPR
-1080 RIVSPGNIQTR
+1080 IKSSGNIQPR
-1091 LHNNEKLVT
+1091 LRNNEKFMS
-1100 KSEHQPKPRVEQ
+1100 KSAYRPKSRVQ
-1112 RQVVGCDISNHLV
+1112 QKQVVSCDISNHLI
-1125 RTNFAIAAEMLIRI
+1125 RTHFTLAAEMLIRI

-1144 CRHGHSNSSSFTNH
+1144 CRHGHSNSPNFMNHHYH
-1158 HQQQQFCQPQ
+1158 HQQEEQE
-1168 NSFEHLQNQKDLPE
+1168 NSVDPN
-1182 KPLDQNMHFRSL
+1182 NHFRSL

-1202 HELNPNLFKRV
+1202 HQLNPNLFKRL

-1234 GFCLDPVTRNY
+1234 GFCLDPVTRCY
-1245 ERSDQNRKSYLNYGN
+1245 EHSDQNRKSYLNYGN
-1260 SFGQTDFG
+1260 SFGENDTG

-1282 FGPFIR
+1282 FGPFVR

-1304 LFSDIRQLFRYIR
+1304 LFSDIRQLFTYIR

-1332 LCPVQRV
+1332 LCPVQKI
-1339 CEVSTPKPSTI
+1339 CEVTTPKPSTPL
-1350 MPRMSARNS
+1350 PRMSARNS

-1364 RYDKRRSTFNVFTDP
+1364 RHDKRRSTFNVFIDP
-1379 LAETESYSSGH
+1379 LTETESYSSGH
-1390 RENSWHHLLSR
+1390 RESSWYNLLSR
-1401 PSTIGRNARIH
+1401 PSTAGRNVRIH
-1412 SNGSSSTVA
+1412 SNGSSSTIA
-1421 ASFENDNLSR
+1421 ASFENEYPSR
-1431 SKSECPATDQST
+1431 SKSECPTTDQST
-1443 GQTISEHRWVNLS
+1443 GQMIIEHRWINLS

-1464 FAFLLDCCEPGS
+1464 FAFLLDCCEPGL
-1476 IPEPQLVA
+1476 IPEPQLIA

-1523 PSSFRSSAGFMGST
+1523 PSSFRSSAGFISSNT
-1537 THNNSNL
+1537 TNSNNNPS
-1544 LQTNANTNNDNHPM
+1544 QANENTNNNNHPV
-1558 DISEIKRIAGYL
+1558 DISEIKRVAGYL

-1579 HRLQYFTSLMSSCN
+1579 HRLQYFTSLMSSSN
-1593 SSIITNVS
+1593 SSIITNLDPS
-1601 SAGDKV
+1601 GDKV
-1607 HGTEKNKDTNSR
+1607 YGSDKSKDVNYR
-1619 SNAEMEQ
+1619 SNVEMEQ

-1665 RLPQDKANNDGKYG
+1665 RLPQSNPNYDGKCG
-1679 QSAQLSSR
+1679 QSAQHSSR
-1687 NSMIKRSLTRE
+1687 NSVIKRSLTRE
-1698 TSGDKKTDTSKHT
+1698 ASGDKKTDTFKHT
-1711 YSSGNSGTS
+1711 YSSGSSGAS
-1720 FKVAKRRLSILMP
+1720 FKGAKRRLSILMP
-1733 IFGSTGNNS
+1733 IFGSAGNNS
-1742 PEDSTPNELEKH
+1742 PEDGITNEIEKH
-1754 SCPTAKPVI
+1754 SSSSVKPVI
-1763 TTSTDKSITGRR
+1763 TTSTDKSISGRR

-1791 DIIDCA
+1791 DISDST

-1815 RLSVSKGLRKHR
+1815 RLSVSKGLLQKHR

-1832 RYFTSHGA
+1832 RYFSAHGS
-1840 DMSNV
+1840 DLSNV
-1845 FEQHPGF
+1845 FEQHPSL
-1852 IGQMNRASSGDVCNE
+1852 IEQINRTSSGDICTD
-1867 VFTDL
+1867 VFDDS
-1872 TDNTGTPVSVDDS
+1872 TDNPGTPVSEDDN
-1885 QDVHQEEHNLL
+1885 QDVYHEERNLL
-1896 HMNQIN
+1896 QMNHVN

-1907 SNPLRSKSRQ
+1907 SNPLRLKSRQ
-1917 GHHSRYDEMT
+1917 GHHSRYDET
-1927 KSHTSVRRSVSA
+1927 IKSHTSVRRSVSA
-1939 ALSANKSLKSNTS
+1939 ALSAKKSLKSNTL
-1952 HNTLAV
+1952 HHALAF
-1958 GDNEICHVEDYTSHM
+1958 GDNETYHVHDYTSHM
-1973 PWIDAVIEFANYT
+1973 PWVDAVIEFANYT

-2000 FEHQQHQC
+2000 FEYQQHQC

-2018 YESETESKFLV
+2018 YESETESKFVV

-2035 FYNSSNVGNTSTAT
+2035 LYSLSTVSTTSTSTTTSATLNRGLNVTCDTGTTLPVSSNV
-2049 TTSTTVNRSV
+2049 
-2059 GVTCD
+2059 
-2064 PGTTSPVSCNTIR
+2064 IR
-2077 QHKTNDSRSE
+2077 QHRPNNSRSE

-2107 VVHQQ
+2107 VIHQQ
-2112 QSNSG
+2112 QVN
-2117 PIKNK
+2117 PAYIKNK
-2122 IRTLKSLTNIIQSND
+2122 INTLKSLSNIIQSKD
-2137 SLTGLNKS
+2137 SLTGLGKS
-2145 AADNDMDENNFLL
+2145 TDNDLDVHNFLL
-2158 LQQGA
+2158 MHQGA
-2163 LTAGS
+2163 LTASS
-2168 GSDFWKTR
+2168 GSDFWKAR

-2185 KKESNLL
+2185 RKESNIF
-2192 GPCSSRENVNL
+2192 GPSSSRENMNL

-2212 NRSVNLSS
+2212 NRSINPSS

-2237 AGAGAGLLKNSRQ
+2237 AGAGAGLLKSSRQ
-2250 SISLNPPLLGIEADG
+2250 SISLNPPLLGIEADEA
-2265 TSETLP
+2265 SETSP
-2271 GCEDDD
+2271 GFEDDD
-2277 GVKGQIRKPIRFR
+2277 GFKSQIRKPVRFR
-2290 KPHSG
+2290 KHHSG

-2305 RVKNLCSSGFNLLNK
+2305 HIKNLCSSGFNLLNK
-2320 AALLLTNDQLA
+2320 AALLLTNNQLA
-2331 KMLLLAW
+2331 KMLPLAW

-2343 TETEM
+2343 TDTEM

-2358 CGIRCPH
+2358 CGVRCPQI
-2365 MVQEMILDEMR
+2365 VQEMILDEMR

-2381 QRYNAILRFR
+2381 QRFNAILRFR

-2500 PVLERAAIEPAFSK
+2500 PVLERATIEPAFSK

-2519 GNVDDSIGNSAGVN
+2519 GNIDDSIANSSGFN
-2533 SGTVG
+2533 SGVGG
-2538 GQIGMSNSTQDEY
+2538 GQIGVSNSTQDEY

-2586 SVIAHDDEDRWLGG
+2586 SVIAHDDEDRWLSG
-2600 FPSLF
+2600 FHSLF

-2619 ALGSASIS
+2619 ALCSASVL

-2635 TINEHGNAV
+2635 AINEHGTAV
-2644 NTIAEFVIFNC
+2644 NTIAEYVIFNC

-2733 LVVPY
+2733 LVIPY

-2806 SDIPEDEISSYYL
+2806 SDILEDERCSYYL

-2828 NSCHYIRD
+2828 NSSHYIRD

-2852 YDKNHGMYLLQQNA
+2852 YDKKHGMYLLQQNA
-2866 LSMKFQE
+2866 LSLKFQE
-2873 IGKVFFTLSVL
+2873 IGKVSFTLSVL
-2884 QCTPTAQIPNHVFFL
+2884 RCTPTAQIPNHVFFL

-2914 ESDFNLYEWP
+2914 ESDFNLYDWP

-2939 SWCQLISNLFMMM
+2939 SWCHLISSLFMMM

-3009 VPTLIRVYNQ
+3009 VPTLVRVYNQ

-3048 LLGSIANYVTINNEI
+3048 LLGCIANYVTTNNEI

-3076 TLYRLLRVISR
+3076 AVYRLLRVISR

-3115 EANWSIFEVVNL
+3115 EANWSILEVINL

-3141 RQMLVILQALM
+3141 RQMLIILQALM

-3166 GSNTDPK
+3166 GNGTDPK
-3173 KSELTAIQKISIAM
+3173 KAELSAIQKISIAM
-3187 RQLISTAEFMTRRI
+3187 RQLISTAEFMSRRI

-3221 SPGLLLTG
+3221 TPGLLLTG

-3241 SNFKSSDK
+3241 SNFKSLDK
-3249 TKYNELSDKMTRN
+3249 TKYNETAVKITRN
-3262 ELCND
+3262 ELCNE

-3272 ANKGFPLSVSSNA
+3272 VNKGFPLSVSSNV
-3285 SREKDIQSNKIL
+3285 SRERDIQSNQML
-3297 GNPTTATSG
+3297 RNPAAATSG
-3306 NHRPIAYEP
+3306 HHRPTAYEP

-3326 LSTCSLRLLEIEE
+3326 LSTCSGRLLEMEE

-3351 HMRLADIAQF
+3351 HMRLADITQF

-3371 FLASSALQRYFLEV
+3371 FLVSSALQRYFLEV

-3400 ALECLLSRLNRT
+3400 AVECLLGRLNRT
-3412 LPKMLEFAFRSKAIH
+3412 LPKMLEFAIRSKATH
-3427 HWDEIVKLIR
+3427 HWNEFVKLIR
-3437 SVYFILKKN
+3437 SVYYILKRN
-3446 RSVAHMKEMRVL
+3446 RSVAHMKEIRVL

-3469 VSECLSSFPK
+3469 VSRCLSSFPK
-3479 SRLDIQPNHAIGHH
+3479 SRLDIQPNHATSRYG
-3493 SRPSFGEVLFGI
+3493 RPSFGEVLFGI
-3505 TSQESSSISASVGVA
+3505 TSQESSSISASVGVP
-3520 KHCNKMKQIPVCGD
+3520 KQSNKMKHIPLNGD

-3543 SNQENWPQTVLD
+3543 SNQEAWPETDLD
-3555 DSDRYACQFTTE
+3555 DSDKYPCQFTTE

-3573 LFSQI
+3573 LFLQI

-3593 PEYNIRFPTLLE
+3593 PEYNIRFPTLRE

-3617 LILPLLFRGC
+3617 LILPMLFRGC

-3650 ALFATDYTSNADGQR
+3650 ALFATDYASNADGQR
-3665 SLRNL
+3665 SIYHL
-3670 TNMSNSTQQQQQL
+3670 TTISNSTPQQQQTCE
-3683 LLQQQ
+3683 
-3688 ASDTSQSALLSGKL
+3688 SSQSGPLSGKL
-3702 KDKSNKSPITGF
+3702 KDKSNKSQTTGF

-3732 AQDNASTNTT
+3732 AQDNTSTITT

-3750 KLVNLSNLP
+3750 KLINLSNLS
-3759 TDCDGNSYASLI
+3759 TDFEGGSYASLI

-3784 ENGPFSNS
+3784 ESGPLNTS

-3800 CQGKQDSLQL
+3800 CQGKQDSFQL

-3842 TSINIG
+3842 TSINLG
-3848 FPMEKIKSFKAEFA
+3848 FPIDKIKSFKAEFA
-3862 HRLGFLGLKLILVAY
+3862 HRLGFLGLKLILAAY

-3895 ALNGQNGIQ
+3895 ALNGQSGIQ

-3961 TIASILRSLSNE
+3961 TVASILRSLSNE
-3973 LQIINSDLKAFSKR
+3973 LQIINSDIKAFSKR
-3987 NYNEATPPRTSSLHD
+3987 SYNEITLPRTSSLHD

-4014 SASARSNKHAKL
+4014 SVSARSNKHAKL
-4026 TKVVSKNTNEH
+4026 TKVVSKNTDEYTH
-4037 VTKSSNK
+4037 KSSHK
-4044 MSSKDQVHQKPQLHV
+4044 VSSKDQVNQKPQSYV

-4064 SDSTCSVDYRDEN
+4064 SNSTCSVDYRDEN
-4077 IIGISNLDRHL
+4077 TIGISNLDRHL
-4088 LGRKSVSQKFRQTSG
+4088 LGRKSFNQEFRQTTG
-4103 VRDPRKRIHAHQGS
+4103 VRDPRKRIHAHEGS
-4117 FLLVRTS
+4117 CLLVRTR
-4124 DHSQMDPILT
+4124 DYGQTDPILT

-4142 KSQKSGHKIIRTH
+4142 KSQKPGHKRNRTQ
-4155 EAKLTGNV
+4155 ETKLTGNAQ
-4163 HMYKNLPV
+4163 MYKNLRI
-4171 DALKPRLSNDL
+4171 DTLKARLSNDSSA
-4182 NEDNQ
+4182 DNQ

-4200 AGPAAAAAIASSLYG
+4200 LGPAAAAAIASSLYG
-4215 SGAPYLHARVRARQ
+4215 SGAPYLHAQVRARQ
-4229 ELASLVKIPAPN
+4229 ELASLVRIPAPK
-4241 LNSSEKLSE
+4241 LNSREKLSE
-4250 IDLAFVSELRGDDND
+4250 IDFAFVPEVSGDDND
-4265 NKSPVDQE
+4265 KKSPIQQK
-4273 SKYQSSQ
+4273 SKYQSNQ
-4280 ISEVTGH
+4280 TKVEHKVTGN
-4287 FLLKLD
+4287 FMLKLEN
-4293 DLEEKSP
+4293 LEEKSP
-4300 DENDQLRDITKSPI
+4300 DEKDQLRDITKSPI
-4314 TTSIIVDTT
+4314 TTSVVVGTA
-4323 NISTTKTTTTSEALK
+4323 NISTTKTATEAEAPRAV
-4338 MIQTTSDKISQM
+4338 QVTGDKISPM
-4350 TSGKSKINYV
+4350 ISRKSKINYV